1 MNMRW
6 IFYVYCTVCRVCYSY
21 FEGAQ
26 FSKPILCLYY
36 KISVHDRFD
45 ANPDPDP
52 TFHFWADPDLGPTP
66 GSGTYSKLYNV
77 GFENQN

>member
-52 TFHFWADPDLGPTP
+52 TFHF
-66 GSGTYSKLYNV
+66 
-77 GFENQN
+77 